1 MLIKAYGALW
11 NPDIVDWGTVGAGNK
26 GKLEGRI
33 TKNKI
38 PYTIDF
44 WEAKGIY
51 VLHSDF
57 RAIYVGK
64 AFGTS
69 IGKRLRDHLTDRHA
83 GRWDMFS
90 WYSVSSPRTT
100 QLDVSQPGQRQ
111 LGPEIVIDTLEAL
124 AILVADP
131 ALNRKRES
139 LKGAYEATQ
148 PENAKPRTIRSYL
161 EDVLTKVTSIDNKT

>member
-1 MLIKAYGALW
+1 M
-11 NPDIVDWGTVGAGNK
+11 GNQ
-26 GKLEGRI
+26 GKLEGNI
-33 TKNKI
+33 KKDNKTYLI
-38 PYTIDF
+38 NF

-69 IGKRLRDHLTDRHA
+69 IGKRLRDHLTDRLA

-90 WYSVSSPRTT
+90 GYSVSSPRTT
-100 QLDVSQPGQRQ
+100 QLDVAQPGQRQ
-111 LGPEIVIDTLEAL
+111 VNPDTVVSTLEAL

-131 ALNRKRES
+131 SLNRKRES
-139 LKGAYEATQ
+139 LQDAFEAFQ
-148 PENAKPRTIRSYL
+148 PDNANPRMIRSYL
-161 EDVLTKVTSIDNKT
+161 EEILEKL